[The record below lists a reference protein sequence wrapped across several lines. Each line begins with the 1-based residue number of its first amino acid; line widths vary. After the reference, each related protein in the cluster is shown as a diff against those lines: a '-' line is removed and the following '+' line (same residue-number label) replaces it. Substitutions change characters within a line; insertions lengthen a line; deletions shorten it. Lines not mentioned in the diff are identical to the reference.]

1 MVVLRV
7 PVNDVDLNDEDLG
20 CSWEEQMMKQG
31 DDSVEARKENLEE
44 GDILAMLDRNFITEQ
59 FERRVFVLVATEEYV
74 LVFDEK
80 GEPIDEPGSF
90 VEGGWQRLH
99 GDHSFMEEWIG
110 DDDDGGYYKLGV
122 QPEEAPAPAPTTD
135 PAPAPAAAAP
145 ADAGTITGTIAAI
158 MKPGVR
164 IQECFK
170 ESADDPVGKW
180 YGELVVA
187 VTDENCLIACDDGD
201 MSVHSRAEIRGLVE
215 MARLKVLEDARG
227 LVADMWQADKACAV
241 SYLRVKEKP
250 HPVGALLGDDIATL
264 CGKPIYSSHH
274 LSLDLVESVTSSS
287 KATRPSRGAGG
298 AGDDKR
304 GGLATFR
311 FGDSVISTGLVG
323 AEGSATETVFGVMSL
338 SHRKQQHRYIISYDE
353 QLEQFAVGSWTAWRR
368 IPTEGQASEH

>member
-31 DDSVEARKENLEE
+31 DDPVEARKENLEE
-44 GDILAMLDRNFITEQ
+44 GDILAMLDRNCITEQ

-110 DDDDGGYYKLGV
+110 DDDDDGYYKLGV

-145 ADAGTITGTIAAI
+145 ADAGTITATIAAI

-187 VTDENCLIACDDGD
+187 VTDENCLIAYDDGD
-201 MSVHSRAEIRGLVE
+201 MSVHTRAEIRGLVE
-215 MARLKVLEDARG
+215 MAGLKVLEDARG
-227 LVADMWQADKACAV
+227 LVADVWQADKACAV
-241 SYLRVKEKP
+241 SYLRVKGEAASSWCPSGRRYCHAVREAHILVPSLIPRPRGVCDQQLKSDTP
-250 HPVGALLGDDIATL
+250 LEGRRRRRRRQARRLGHFQIRRQRNLDRACGCRRVGDRDGLWRDEPLSSEAAAPLHHQLRRATGAVRRGIVDGVAAHP
-264 CGKPIYSSHH
+264 Y
-274 LSLDLVESVTSSS
+274 
-287 KATRPSRGAGG
+287 
-298 AGDDKR
+298 
-304 GGLATFR
+304 
-311 FGDSVISTGLVG
+311 
-323 AEGSATETVFGVMSL
+323 
-338 SHRKQQHRYIISYDE
+338 
-353 QLEQFAVGSWTAWRR
+353 
-368 IPTEGQASEH
+368 